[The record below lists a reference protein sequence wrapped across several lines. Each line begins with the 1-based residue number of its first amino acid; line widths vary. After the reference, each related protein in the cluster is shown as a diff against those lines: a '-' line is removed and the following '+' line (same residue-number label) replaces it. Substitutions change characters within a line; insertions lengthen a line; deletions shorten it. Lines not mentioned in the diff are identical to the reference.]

1 MRPYILRRMVGM
13 AALIAAFA
21 GCSDDLGR
29 RGSTDQ
35 GVKAAASRATTT
47 PSAYT
52 PEPDQP
58 RPTTTNPTTR
68 AAAPPIYTPEPDEPR
83 HTPR

>member
-29 RGSTDQ
+29 RGSIDQ
-35 GVKAAASRATTT
+35 GVTAAASRATTT

-58 RPTTTNPTTR
+58 RPTTTR
-68 AAAPPIYTPEPDEPR
+68 AAAPPVYMPEPDEPR
-83 HTPR
+83 HTTR

>member
-1 MRPYILRRMVGM
+1 MRPYILRRMVGT

-29 RGSTDQ
+29 RGSIDQ
-35 GVKAAASRATTT
+35 GVTAAASRATTT

-58 RPTTTNPTTR
+58 RPTTIR
-68 AAAPPIYTPEPDEPR
+68 AAAPPVYMPEPDEPR
-83 HTPR
+83 HTTR

>member
-29 RGSTDQ
+29 RGSIDQ
-35 GVKAAASRATTT
+35 GVTAAASRATTT